1 MSRYDLANAMGV
13 RYPYVANIENGQR
26 PLPHTHWDAVASA
39 LRVPPETFGEM
50 VQAAEDD
57 RRAEPNAPQRLP
69 GAIQSLVEAISPDLQ
84 QWQILEL
91 AAAQER
97 AQVSDTTSGNRRQQ
111 SQEPLTD
118 TGALGLQREQ
128 FSSERVAKSAD
139 ATVARKRL
147 AEILTALTDDQVLAV
162 LASTDRLLGNDT
174 RGGPDRAE

>member
-57 RRAEPNAPQRLP
+57 RRPEPSAPQRLP
-69 GAIQSLVEAISPDLQ
+69 GAIQSLIEAISPDLE

-97 AQVSDTTSGNRRQQ
+97 ASASEPPRLGGPSATTDGQAMQVNLADVGGRQILESPDRATSR
-111 SQEPLTD
+111 
-118 TGALGLQREQ
+118 A
-128 FSSERVAKSAD
+128 
-139 ATVARKRL
+139 RL
-147 AEILTALTDDQVLAV
+147 AELLASLSDDQVKVV
-162 LASTDRLLGNDT
+162 LAFAEEVFGQGLPDT
-174 RGGPDRAE
+174 QEPHTK